1 MPLISIRLIR
11 RAEPTT
17 REQEATLI
25 AGVTKLMQDV
35 LDELPQSVVV
45 IIDEIDPDNWG
56 EVGESFSVLRQRRAA
71 A

>member
-1 MPLISIRLIR
+1 
-11 RAEPTT
+11 
-17 REQEATLI
+17 
-25 AGVTKLMQDV
+25 MQDV